1 MHIIVSI
8 GLFVIAILLISWGAD
23 KVIDIIKDAADAF
36 KLSAVA
42 LTFFV
47 MGVDLEESI
56 ASWSAAAAN
65 LSEIAVG
72 NIIGNSIISI
82 TFCFSLPALFF
93 PVVFKKISAK
103 YFYFLLGLGTIN
115 IVVMIFPS
123 QLLLWGIVALVLYC
137 WYVLWNLQILKNN
150 KVENVSKIK
159 ERREIRIKENNIEK
173 NEQFNEVKNEEN
185 EKQDNR
191 KEDKKN
197 DREIEEEIEQ
207 KLEEEKQEEIH
218 WYELIIAIIGI
229 VALIGGSKLLI
240 FSVEDLINQ
249 TGISEAFFGVG
260 IVAAA
265 TNVEEYFL
273 LFKSIKKKRVEIGI
287 AALMGKIMWNLGFNL
302 SITLFILAGISHFSV
317 VNTFSLKILL
327 NTLFLGIILLPGLA
341 LIGIKQKKM
350 GRIEAILLL
359 SGFLLYLVILFW
371 K

>member
-8 GLFVIAILLISWGAD
+8 ILFVIAILLISWGAD
-23 KVIDIIKDAADAF
+23 KVIDIIKDAADFF

-42 LTFFV
+42 LAFFV

-93 PVVFKKISAK
+93 PIIFKKISAK
-103 YFYFLLGLGTIN
+103 YFYFLLGLGIIN
-115 IVVMIFPS
+115 IIVLIFPS
-123 QLLLWGIVALVLYC
+123 QLLIWGILALVLYC
-137 WYVLWNLQILKNN
+137 WYVLWNLQILRNN

-159 ERREIRIKENNIEK
+159 ERREIRIIKNNMEK
-173 NEQFNEVKNEEN
+173 TRQSNYVMNEEN
-185 EKQDNR
+185 EN
-191 KEDKKN
+191 
-197 DREIEEEIEQ
+197 EIEEE
-207 KLEEEKQEEIH
+207 KKEEIH

-240 FSVEDLINQ
+240 ISVEDLINQ

-265 TNVEEYFL
+265 TNIEEYFL

-302 SITLFILAGISHFSV
+302 SITLFILAGISYSSV
-317 VNTFSLKILL
+317 VNIFSLKILL

-371 K
+371 N